1 MSLWK
6 HKHRLIPLMALMAL
20 LLGGCGDPS
29 ISALDPKGP
38 MAEEQLN
45 VIKISLGVMILVIA
59 VVFTIYIYVLI
70 RFRRRPGDDAIPK
83 QVEGSHTLEV
93 IWTVIPI
100 LLLFIIA
107 VPTIIYTFKHSK
119 DYTNDPNAI
128 QVEVTAHQFWWEFDY
143 PKEGIKTSQELVIP
157 VGKKVAF
164 KLTSA
169 DVNHS
174 FWVPSLGGKID
185 TNPGLTN
192 IWHLEAS
199 EPGVYQGKCAE
210 LCGAS
215 HALMDFK
222 VVAVSE
228 EEYLQWTQK
237 MSSAVQVPA
246 SAAKGQQI
254 FRDNCL
260 ACHAVSADG
269 GGLGPNLNGFA
280 DKQRIAGI
288 LAHTDVN
295 LKEWIAGGQKV
306 KPGNLMPEFGDRLDE
321 AQLNDLVQYLNTLK
335 H

>member
-1 MSLWK
+1 MSPWK
-6 HKHRLIPLMALMAL
+6 RLLRLVFLSALVAL
-20 LLGGCGDPS
+20 TLAGCGNPS
-29 ISALDPKGP
+29 LSALEPKGP
-38 MAEEQLN
+38 MAEEQLT
-45 VIKISLGVMILVIA
+45 VIKISLSVMILVIA
-59 VVFTIYIYVLI
+59 VVFAIYVYVLV
-70 RFRRRPGDDAIPK
+70 RFRRKPGDDAIPQ

-100 LLLFIIA
+100 LLLVVIA

-119 DYTNDPNAI
+119 DYTNDPDAI

-143 PKEGIKTSQELVIP
+143 PKENIKTSQELVIP
-157 VGKKVAF
+157 VGKKISF

-185 TNPGLTN
+185 TNPGMTN

-222 VVAVSE
+222 VVAVTE
-228 EEYLQWTQK
+228 AEYAEWTRK
-237 MSSAVQVPA
+237 MSAAVLMPA
-246 SAAKGQQI
+246 DASKGRQI
-254 FRDNCL
+254 FKDTCL
-260 ACHAVSADG
+260 ACHSVSPDG

-295 LKEWIAGGQKV
+295 LKEWITQGQSV
-306 KPGNLMPEFGDRLDE
+306 KPGNKMPEFGSKLDDG
-321 AQLNDLVQYLNTLK
+321 QLNDLVQYLNTLK